1 MKSQARKGL
10 TKRER
15 EERIAFLRLMDGRD
29 ASIRFLGQ
37 HYCLRSDYVPLPA
50 HRLVVTA

>member
-15 EERIAFLRLMDGRD
+15 DERIEFLRLMDARE
-29 ASIRFLGQ
+29 ASIRFLGC
-37 HYCLRSDYVPLPA
+37 HYCLRSDYVPLPS
-50 HRLVVTA
+50 HRLVVSV